1 MRTRTNYISNYRNM
15 KDDFGILPIPK
26 YDEKQE
32 RYITNCGVGEI
43 AVLPRSY
50 DESRLDN
57 VGILL
62 EALAYD
68 TNKSIIPEYKEVL
81 LKTKYARD
89 NESEDMIDIVI
100 DSVSFE
106 FGLNAWQDT
115 VANPLVK
122 NIFVARN
129 PSVASTLASMQ
140 KSVNAQIE
148 KLVEKLEQ

>member
-1 MRTRTNYISNYRNM
+1 M
-15 KDDFGILPIPK
+15 
-26 YDEKQE
+26 E
-32 RYITNCGVGEI
+32 
-43 AVLPRSY
+43 
-50 DESRLDN
+50 N

-115 VANPLVK
+115 VANPLRQEYFRSEKPLRRLHSRENADVCRHADRE
-122 NIFVARN
+122 ARRK
-129 PSVASTLASMQ
+129 A
-140 KSVNAQIE
+140 
-148 KLVEKLEQ
+148 

>member
-1 MRTRTNYISNYRNM
+1 MYFDDSNDVNTATNAIKFENGNALFMRTRTNYISNYRNM

-62 EALAYD
+62 RGDGVQVSADGCSDLQGSASPD
-68 TNKSIIPEYKEVL
+68 QVH
-81 LKTKYARD
+81 ARRGLG
-89 NESEDMIDIVI
+89 EMIDMIFNGIAFDLAIVALRRVRLPVR
-100 DSVSFE
+100 S
-106 FGLNAWQDT
+106 
-115 VANPLVK
+115 
-122 NIFVARN
+122 
-129 PSVASTLASMQ
+129 
-140 KSVNAQIE
+140 
-148 KLVEKLEQ
+148 